1 MSSQLINTINRL
13 NTELNRLKAQ
23 LNGVNAE
30 LLKLKNSNAL
40 LDEKV
45 KQKQI
50 ELDESRRNLIN
61 EINKVQRD
69 LTNERT
75 RAIRV
80 AKEAKEKETGY
91 MKTLYKQVYNQNQAL
106 LGQQTS
112 MRDSYST
119 DDQKVY
125 YQAIEIQYLSYYN
138 YILMI
143 IYYILAAICVIILFF
158 RQETIKNIYVKG
170 VLAILILTYLYTI
183 PYVESLVYNL
193 LAMSS
198 SLIYGDVYLMKY

>member
-1 MSSQLINTINRL
+1 MSSQLINTITRL
-13 NTELNRLKAQ
+13 NKELNSLKTQ

-40 LDEKV
+40 LDGKV

-106 LGQQTS
+106 LGQQTA
-112 MRDSYST
+112 MRDSFST

-125 YQAIEIQYLSYYN
+125 YQALEIQYLSYYN

-183 PYVESLVYNL
+183 PYVESIIYNL
-193 LAMSS
+193 LMMSS